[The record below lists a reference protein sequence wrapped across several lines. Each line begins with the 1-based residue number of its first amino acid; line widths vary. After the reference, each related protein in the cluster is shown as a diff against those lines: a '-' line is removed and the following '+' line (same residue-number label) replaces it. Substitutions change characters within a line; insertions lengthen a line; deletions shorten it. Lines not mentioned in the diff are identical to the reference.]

1 MQKCNS
7 IVFHNFV
14 NFLKEGFIRARING
28 DIYDIGNHVPKLSI
42 NKKLNIEIVIDRIL
56 TNNNIYER
64 LHQSIEL
71 AYKVGD
77 GLIILNYDSKDQFF
91 SENLFLVAIV
101 WLIIMF
107 IVLRR
112 LAKKDYDFYLKKD
125 FFKKNKKN

>member
-1 MQKCNS
+1 MNYK
-7 IVFHNFV
+7 IVE
-14 NFLKEGFIRARING
+14 NFL
-28 DIYDIGNHVPKLSI
+28 S
-42 NKKLNIEIVIDRIL
+42 
-56 TNNNIYER
+56 NIY
-64 LHQSIEL
+64 
-71 AYKVGD
+71 
-77 GLIILNYDSKDQFF
+77 QFF